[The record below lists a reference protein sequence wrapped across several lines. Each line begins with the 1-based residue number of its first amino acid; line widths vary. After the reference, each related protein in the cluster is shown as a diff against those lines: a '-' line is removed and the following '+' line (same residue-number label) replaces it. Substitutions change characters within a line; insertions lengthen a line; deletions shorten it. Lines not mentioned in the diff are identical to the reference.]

1 MADYSAIAQ
10 QVATLLAKD
19 ELTFDEEDLYRAIR
33 LKDIWIRGRWTG
45 IGTYE
50 SLTGDQK
57 FLYDMGV
64 AYLVA
69 SAIYEWIVRGSSSS
83 NVVAETGQ
91 VILEKQQK
99 DLRIKYS
106 DPSRALSS
114 SSSTGASLSETYYTE
129 GWKILRGVTSIGYT
143 TPLDTEGVTH
153 FIQPTSILSPQN
165 VTDEVWTIYRGLQ

>member
-19 ELTFDEEDLYRAIR
+19 ELTFDEEDLYRAIC
-33 LKDIWIRGRWTG
+33 LKDIWIRRRWTG
-45 IGTYE
+45 VGTYE
-50 SLTGDQK
+50 SLTGDDK
-57 FLYDMGV
+57 FLYDMGL

-91 VILEKQQK
+91 VVLRKKQK
-99 DLRIKYS
+99 DLEIQYS

-114 SSSTGASLSETYYTE
+114 SSSSGASLSETYYTE
-129 GWKILRGVTSIGYT
+129 GWKILRGVTGIGYT
-143 TPLDTEGVTH
+143 TPLDTEGVTI
-153 FIQPTSILSPQN
+153 FLQPTSILSP
-165 VTDEVWTIYRGLQ
+165 VIGTDEEWAIARGLM